1 IMTMLDSKRITAALA
16 QKFPVRIKTI
26 DSHTAGE
33 STRLIIDGL
42 GPIPGRTMV
51 EKLAY
56 FQNNFDHIRL
66 ALTREP
72 RGHRDILAALLT
84 EAVSPRSRFGL
95 IYMDARRYP
104 FLCGHATIGAVATL
118 IEAGVIAITDPAERI
133 IVDTPSGPMETRI
146 TMTNGRLAAVAVRT
160 VPSFVYRTDEL
171 LDVPGHGRLKVDTVC
186 VGGFFVMVSADQIG
200 VPLEAAHASELTQLG
215 MRVIESANRRLVVRH
230 PLRPEVRT
238 VDVVEF
244 YDSADHVRRGR
255 SVVIYGEAHMD
266 RSPCG
271 TGTAAKLTLLHHRGL
286 LKVNQTFVNTG
297 PLGTTFEARVA
308 AETMVGQHRAV
319 EVDIQSTA
327 HIIGLQE
334 FVIDPSD
341 PFPEGFLL

>member
-1 IMTMLDSKRITAALA
+1 MIMTDPDRITAALA
-16 QKFPVRIKTI
+16 RKFPVRIKTI

-33 STRLIIDGL
+33 PTRLIVSGL

-51 EKLAY
+51 EKLTY
-56 FQNNFDHIRL
+56 FQHKLDHVRL

-118 IEAGVIAITDPAERI
+118 IEAGVIEMTDPAEHI
-133 IVDTPSGPMETRI
+133 TVDTPSGPMETRV
-146 TMTNGRLAAVAVRT
+146 TMSNGRLAAVAVRT
-160 VPSFVYRTDEL
+160 VPSFVYRVDQL

-200 VPLEAAHASELTQLG
+200 LPLEAAHAAELTQLG

-244 YDSADHVRRGR
+244 YDTADHARRRGR

-286 LKVNQTFVNTG
+286 LKVNQTFVNAG
-297 PLGTTFEARVA
+297 PLGTTFDARIV
-308 AETMVGQHRAV
+308 AETRVGQHQAV

-327 HIIGLQE
+327 HITGLQE
-334 FVIDPSD
+334 FIIDPSD
-341 PFPEGFLL
+341 PFAEGFLL